1 MKIFDEHHE
10 MFRQAVR
17 AFVQKEVE
25 PHVEEWEEAG
35 QIPKSIWPR
44 MGALGF
50 LGVEYDE
57 KYGGAG
63 ADVLT
68 TAVLC
73 EEMARSRC
81 ASLAMAVGVH
91 TDMASPHLYWTGSE
105 ALKERYLPAI
115 CRGEALTAIAVTEP
129 GGGSDVAAIRTRA
142 VRDGD
147 HYVLNGSKMFI
158 TNGVMADLY
167 FVAARIQE
175 ERPVATGPLATGPLA
190 TGPLATG
197 PLATGP
203 LTTGPLT
210 LPSPQGGEG
219 RKRHRGISMFL
230 VERTTPG
237 FSVSR
242 KLDKMGNRA
251 SDTAELAFQDMRV
264 PAANLLGQEGGGFY
278 EVMRVFQRERLVA
291 GLHAVAGCERALEDT
306 IAYVQQRQ
314 AFDGPLSGKQVIRH
328 RIADLATLI
337 EAGRWLTYAACL
349 KFRDREEAV
358 KEISMVKLFTAE
370 MAQKVAYDCV
380 QLHGG
385 YGYMR
390 EYPVERFFRDIRL
403 MTIGG
408 GTSEIM
414 KEIIAK
420 QMAL

>member
-1 MKIFDEHHE
+1 MRIFDEQHQL
-10 MFRQAVR
+10 FRQAVR

-25 PHVEEWEEAG
+25 PHVEEWEAAG

-63 ADVLT
+63 ADLLT

-105 ALKERYLPAI
+105 ALKEKYLPAI

-142 VRDGD
+142 RRDGR
-147 HYVLNGSKMFI
+147 HYVLDGSKMFI

-167 FVAARIQE
+167 FVAARIQDS
-175 ERPVATGPLATGPLA
+175 
-190 TGPLATG
+190 
-197 PLATGP
+197 
-203 LTTGPLT
+203 PLT

-219 RKRHRGISMFL
+219 SRKRHGGISMFL
-230 VERTTPG
+230 VERDTPG

-264 PAANLLGQEGGGFY
+264 PAENLLGQEGGGFY

-306 IAYVQQRQ
+306 IAYVQQRH
-314 AFDGPLSGKQVIRH
+314 AFGEPLSQKQVVRH
-328 RIADLATLI
+328 KLADLATLI
-337 EAGRWLTYAACL
+337 EAARCLTYAACL
-349 KFRDREEAV
+349 KFRDREDAV
-358 KEISMVKLFTAE
+358 REISMVKLFTAE

-390 EYPVERFFRDIRL
+390 EYPIERFFRDIRL

-420 QMAL
+420 QLAL

>member
-1 MKIFDEHHE
+1 VKIFNEQHQ

-17 AFVQKEVE
+17 AFVQREVE
-25 PHVEEWEEAG
+25 PHIEEWEQAG

-44 MGALGF
+44 MGELGF

-63 ADVLT
+63 ADFLT

-73 EEMARSRC
+73 EEMARSGC
-81 ASLAMAVGVH
+81 ASLAMAVGVQ

-105 ALKERYLPAI
+105 ALKEKYLPGI
-115 CRGEALTAIAVTEP
+115 CRGQSLCAIAVTEP

-142 VRDGD
+142 VRDGEQ
-147 HYVLNGSKMFI
+147 YVLNGSKMFI
-158 TNGVMADLY
+158 TNGVLADLY
-167 FVAARIQE
+167 FVAARI
-175 ERPVATGPLATGPLA
+175 ER
-190 TGPLATG
+190 
-197 PLATGP
+197 
-203 LTTGPLT
+203 
-210 LPSPQGGEG
+210 GEG
-219 RKRHRGISMFL
+219 DKRHKGISMFL
-230 VERTTPG
+230 VERNTPG

-264 PAANLLGQEGGGFY
+264 PAENLLGREGVGFY

-291 GLHAVAGCERALEDT
+291 GLHAVAGCERALEGT
-306 IAYVQQRQ
+306 IAYVKQRH
-314 AFDGPLSGKQVIRH
+314 AFDGPLSEKQVVRH
-328 RIADLATLI
+328 KLADLATLI
-337 EAGRWLTYAACL
+337 EAARALTYAACL
-349 KFRDREEAV
+349 KFQAGEDAV
-358 KEISMVKLFTAE
+358 KEISMVKLFAGE
-370 MAQKVAYDCV
+370 MAQRVAYDCV

-390 EYPVERFFRDIRL
+390 EYPIERFFRDIRL
-403 MTIGG
+403 LTIGG

-420 QMAL
+420 QMHL

>member
-17 AFVQKEVE
+17 VFVQKEVE
-25 PHVEEWEEAG
+25 PHVEEWEQAG
-35 QIPKSIWPR
+35 EIPKSIWPR

-57 KYGGAG
+57 KYGGGG

-73 EEMARSRC
+73 EEMARARC

-105 ALKERYLPAI
+105 ALKEKYLPAI

-147 HYVLNGSKMFI
+147 HYVLDGSKMFI
-158 TNGVMADLY
+158 TNGVLADIY
-167 FVAARIQE
+167 FVAARID
-175 ERPVATGPLATGPLA
+175 
-190 TGPLATG
+190 
-197 PLATGP
+197 
-203 LTTGPLT
+203 
-210 LPSPQGGEG
+210 QGAGD
-219 RKRHRGISMFL
+219 RRHRGISMFL
-230 VERTTPG
+230 VERNTPG
-237 FSVSR
+237 FTVSR

-251 SDTAELAFQDMRV
+251 SDTAELAFEGMRV
-264 PAANLLGQEGGGFY
+264 PVENLLGAEGKGFY

-291 GLHAVAGCERALEDT
+291 GLHAVAGCARALEDT
-306 IAYVQQRQ
+306 IAYVQQRH
-314 AFDGPLSGKQVIRH
+314 AFDEPLSKKQVVRH
-328 RIADLATLI
+328 KLADLATLI

-349 KFRDREEAV
+349 KYRDREEAV

-390 EYPVERFFRDIRL
+390 EYPIERFFRDIRL
-403 MTIGG
+403 LTIGG

-420 QMAL
+420 QMAI

>member
-1 MKIFDEHHE
+1 MGQCHVKIFNEQHG

-17 AFVQKEVE
+17 SFVEKEVE
-25 PHVEEWEEAG
+25 PHIDEWEEAG

-57 KYGGAG
+57 KYGGGG
-63 ADVLT
+63 ADFLT

-73 EEMARSRC
+73 EEAARSRC
-81 ASLAMAVGVH
+81 ASFAMALGVH

-105 ALKERYLPAI
+105 ALKEQHLPGI
-115 CRGEALTAIAVTEP
+115 CRGDLLTAIAVTEP

-158 TNGVMADLY
+158 TNGLMADIF
-167 FVAARIQE
+167 FVAARIE
-175 ERPVATGPLATGPLA
+175 SGERDTRD
-190 TGPLATG
+190 
-197 PLATGP
+197 
-203 LTTGPLT
+203 
-210 LPSPQGGEG
+210 SG
-219 RKRHRGISMFL
+219 RKRHGGISMFL

-251 SDTAELAFQDMRV
+251 SDTAELAFQDLRV
-264 PAANLLGQEGGGFY
+264 PVGNLLGREGVGFY

-291 GLHAVAGCERALEDT
+291 GLHAVAGCARALEDT
-306 IAYVQQRQ
+306 IAYVKQRH
-314 AFDGPLSGKQVIRH
+314 AFDGPLSGKQVVRH
-328 RIADLATLI
+328 KLADLATII
-337 EAGRWLTYAACL
+337 EAARWLTYAACV
-349 KFRDREEAV
+349 KFQAGEDAV
-358 KEISMVKLFTAE
+358 KEISMVKLFSGDI
-370 MAQKVAYDCV
+370 AQKVAYDCV

-403 MTIGG
+403 LTIGG

-420 QMAL
+420 QLEL

>member
-1 MKIFDEHHE
+1 VGERRVKIFNEQHE

-17 AFVQKEVE
+17 SFVQKEVE
-25 PHVEEWEEAG
+25 PHVDGWEEAG

-57 KYGGAG
+57 KYGGGG
-63 ADVLT
+63 ADFLT

-73 EEMARSRC
+73 EEAARSRC
-81 ASLAMAVGVH
+81 AAFAMALGVH

-105 ALKERYLPAI
+105 ALKDKYLPGI
-115 CRGEALTAIAVTEP
+115 CRGEQLTAIAVTEP

-142 VRDGD
+142 ARDGD
-147 HYVLNGSKMFI
+147 SYVLNGSKMFI
-158 TNGVMADLY
+158 TNGVMADVF
-167 FVAARIQE
+167 FVAARIE
-175 ERPVATGPLATGPLA
+175 SGDSG
-190 TGPLATG
+190 
-197 PLATGP
+197 
-203 LTTGPLT
+203 
-210 LPSPQGGEG
+210 
-219 RKRHRGISMFL
+219 KRHKGISMFL
-230 VERTTPG
+230 VERNTPG
-237 FSVSR
+237 FTVSR

-264 PAANLLGQEGGGFY
+264 PAENLLGREGVGFY

-291 GLHAVAGCERALEDT
+291 GLHAAAGCERALEDT
-306 IAYVQQRQ
+306 IAYVKQRH
-314 AFDGPLSGKQVIRH
+314 AFDGPLSEKQVVRH
-328 RIADLATLI
+328 KLADLATLI
-337 EAGRWLTYAACL
+337 EASRCLTYAACL
-349 KFRDREEAV
+349 KFQAGQDAV
-358 KEISMVKLFTAE
+358 KEISMVKLFSGE

-390 EYPVERFFRDIRL
+390 EYAIERFFRDIRL
-403 MTIGG
+403 LTIGG

-420 QMAL
+420 QMEL

>member
-25 PHVEEWEEAG
+25 PHVEEWEAAG

-44 MGALGF
+44 MGELGF

-57 KYGGAG
+57 RYGGAG

-105 ALKERYLPAI
+105 ALKEKYLPAI

-142 VRDGD
+142 RRDGD
-147 HYVLNGSKMFI
+147 HYVLDGSKMFI

-167 FVAARIQE
+167 FVAARI
-175 ERPVATGPLATGPLA
+175 A
-190 TGPLATG
+190 
-197 PLATGP
+197 
-203 LTTGPLT
+203 
-210 LPSPQGGEG
+210 SPQGGEG
-219 RKRHRGISMFL
+219 KKRHGGISMFL
-230 VERTTPG
+230 VERATPG

-264 PAANLLGQEGGGFY
+264 PAENLLGQAGGGFY

-291 GLHAVAGCERALEDT
+291 GLHAVAGCERALADT

-314 AFDGPLSGKQVIRH
+314 AFDEPLSKKQVIRH
-328 RIADLATLI
+328 KIADLATLI
-337 EAGRWLTYAACL
+337 EAARWLTYAACL
-349 KFRDREEAV
+349 KFRDREDAV

-370 MAQKVAYDCV
+370 MAQRVAYDCV

-390 EYPVERFFRDIRL
+390 EYPIERFFRDIRL

-420 QMAL
+420 QLAL

>member
-1 MKIFDEHHE
+1 

-25 PHVEEWEEAG
+25 PHVEEWEQAG
-35 QIPKSIWPR
+35 EIPRSIWPR

-57 KYGGAG
+57 RYGGAG
-63 ADVLT
+63 ADLLT

-73 EEMARSRC
+73 EEMARARC

-105 ALKERYLPAI
+105 ALKEKYLPAI

-147 HYVLNGSKMFI
+147 HYVLDGSKMFI
-158 TNGVMADLY
+158 TNGVQADLY

-175 ERPVATGPLATGPLA
+175 
-190 TGPLATG
+190 
-197 PLATGP
+197 GP
-203 LTTGPLT
+203 LTP
-210 LPSPQGGEG
+210 PSPQRGEG
-219 RKRHRGISMFL
+219 ANRRHRGISMFL
-230 VERTTPG
+230 VERNTPG
-237 FSVSR
+237 FTVSR

-251 SDTAELAFQDMRV
+251 SDTAELVFEGMRV
-264 PAANLLGQEGGGFY
+264 PAENLLGAEGKGFY

-306 IAYVQQRQ
+306 IAYVQQRH
-314 AFDGPLSGKQVIRH
+314 AFDEPLSKKQVVRH
-328 RIADLATLI
+328 KLADLATLI

-349 KFRDREEAV
+349 KFRDREDAV

-390 EYPVERFFRDIRL
+390 EYPIERFFRDIRL

-420 QMAL
+420 QMRL

>member
-1 MKIFDEHHE
+1 MKIFDEQHD

-44 MGALGF
+44 MGELGF

-73 EEMARSRC
+73 EEMARARC

-105 ALKERYLPAI
+105 ALKTKYLPAM
-115 CRGEALTAIAVTEP
+115 CRGELLTAIAVTEP

-158 TNGVMADLY
+158 TNGATADVF
-167 FVAARIQE
+167 FVAARVE
-175 ERPVATGPLATGPLA
+175 AGSAD
-190 TGPLATG
+190 
-197 PLATGP
+197 
-203 LTTGPLT
+203 
-210 LPSPQGGEG
+210 
-219 RKRHRGISMFL
+219 KRHRGISMFL
-230 VERTTPG
+230 VERDTPG
-237 FSVSR
+237 FTVSR
-242 KLDKMGNRA
+242 TLDKMGMRA

-264 PAANLLGQEGGGFY
+264 PAENLLGREGVGFY

-291 GLHAVAGCERALEDT
+291 GLHAIAGCQRALEDT
-306 IAYVQQRQ
+306 IGYVRERH
-314 AFDGPLSGKQVIRH
+314 AFDSPLSKKQVVRH
-328 RIADLATLI
+328 KLADLATLI
-337 EAGRWLTYAACL
+337 EAGRSLTYAACL
-349 KFRDREEAV
+349 KFAEGVDAV
-358 KEISMVKLFTAE
+358 KEISMVKLFTAD

-390 EYPVERFFRDIRL
+390 EYAIERFFRDTRL

-408 GTSEIM
+408 GTSEVM

-420 QMAL
+420 QLEL

>member
-1 MKIFDEHHE
+1 MKIFDEQHD

-25 PHVEEWEEAG
+25 PHIDEWEQAG

-44 MGALGF
+44 MGELGF

-63 ADVLT
+63 ADLLT

-105 ALKERYLPAI
+105 ALKEKYLPAI

-142 VRDGD
+142 VREGD
-147 HYVLNGSKMFI
+147 HYVLDGSKMFI
-158 TNGVMADLY
+158 TNGVMADLF
-167 FVAARIQE
+167 FVAARIQD
-175 ERPVATGPLATGPLA
+175 PAPD
-190 TGPLATG
+190 
-197 PLATGP
+197 
-203 LTTGPLT
+203 
-210 LPSPQGGEG
+210 SGEAG
-219 RKRHRGISMFL
+219 KRHRGISMFL
-230 VERTTPG
+230 VERATPG

-251 SDTAELAFQDMRV
+251 SDTAELAFQSMRV
-264 PAANLLGQEGGGFY
+264 PAENLLGREGAGFY

-314 AFDGPLSGKQVIRH
+314 AFDEPLSKKQVVRH

-337 EAGRWLTYAACL
+337 EAGRWLTYATCL
-349 KFRDREEAV
+349 KFRDRVDAV

-390 EYPVERFFRDIRL
+390 EYPIERFFRDIRL

-420 QMAL
+420 QLLS